1 MNIEQNQ
8 RINNIYS
15 NSLYAI
21 INNNVSTIEQFVELK
36 LFTDVENLKL
46 ILEHIFLNSFQVIQ
60 GNNDASNTRT
70 QVLGDL
76 FSQIQ
81 DAEVR
86 EFAESCIDGLVE
98 EDQEIIL
105 SFLEMLYNVQ

>member
-1 MNIEQNQ
+1 MNIESNQ

-60 GNNDASNTRT
+60 GNNDTSNTRT

-76 FSQIQ
+76 FS
-81 DAEVR
+81 
-86 EFAESCIDGLVE
+86 
-98 EDQEIIL
+98 
-105 SFLEMLYNVQ
+105 